1 MLRCSSALK
10 RCVQAALLE
19 LLLQPQPL
27 LGVGHVRELRA
38 HAAGVDVLQ
47 LRQDVAQLHALGDRG
62 GAAAGDEFAVEVGR
76 RQAEVVEVQHPRARA
91 RHEAE
96 RIDARQQVP
105 AVDPH
110 LDQARHRRLAC
121 VGAVSGT
128 GAAGAR
134 GGTLRQLA
142 AHRSVGTLGGGRTE
156 LREIVAPVRGY
167 ALRIAQVL
175 LVERVEEFGVTAVE
189 GSWFQHGKAQRRGLV

>member
-1 MLRCSSALK
+1 ML
-10 RCVQAALLE
+10 
-19 LLLQPQPL
+19 
-27 LGVGHVRELRA
+27 
-38 HAAGVDVLQ
+38 
-47 LRQDVAQLHALGDRG
+47 
-62 GAAAGDEFAVEVGR
+62 
-76 RQAEVVEVQHPRARA
+76 
-91 RHEAE
+91 
-96 RIDARQQVP
+96 RQQVP

-110 LDQARHRRLAC
+110 LDQARHRRLAY

-142 AHRSVGTLGGGRTE
+142 AHRCVRTLGGGRTE